1 VSLDRAS
8 LPSHPVILTK
18 PSIHRPFG
26 SMIDNPGTRLG
37 GNNVMNPE
45 SVCGTRL
52 AWYAWR
58 RTGLP

>member
-1 VSLDRAS
+1 MPGA
-8 LPSHPVILTK
+8 
-18 PSIHRPFG
+18 SIHRPFG